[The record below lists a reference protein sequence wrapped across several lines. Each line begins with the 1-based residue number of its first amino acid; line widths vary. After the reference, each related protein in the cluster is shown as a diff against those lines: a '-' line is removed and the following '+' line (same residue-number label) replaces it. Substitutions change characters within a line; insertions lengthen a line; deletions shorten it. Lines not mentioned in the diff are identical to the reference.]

1 MKTQT
6 GRAILFGSDGTIT
19 FASVVTDTLKEL
31 QGASFTDNFDVKE
44 AKDKNGN
51 IIALAA
57 INPTQECTFECLP
70 LAGTGAADTLANAKL
85 SIEVPSALE
94 TVTIADLA
102 AIYNGT
108 WMYAGGGKAEVTNE
122 GFVKLTLP
130 CRRVAGAV
138 LAATT

>member
-19 FASVVTDTLKEL
+19 FASVTANTEKEL
-31 QGASFTDNFDVKE
+31 QGASFVDNFDVKE
-44 AKDKNGN
+44 AKDRNGN
-51 IIALAA
+51 IISLAA

-70 LAGTGAADTLANAKL
+70 LAGSGADTLANAKL
-85 SIEVPSALE
+85 SIEMPDALE
-94 TVTIADLA
+94 TVTIASLA

-138 LAATT
+138 LAATP